1 MTKTEYLN
9 DLLTL
14 CTECQKNMYNRMY
27 PNGVTGK
34 QVDNAISQI
43 KNTILGLNNKCDKL
57 SSVELELSTLKIE
70 HEHLKQVNNRLQR
83 ECVVLENEV
92 DRLSNPISTD
102 NAYVLERLAILDALE
117 AGGVDNWDWY
127 GYALEQAGL

>member
-14 CTECQKNMYNRMY
+14 CTDSQKNMYNRMY

-57 SSVELELSTLKIE
+57 SSVSLELSTLKIE
-70 HEHLKQVNNRLQR
+70 HEQLKQVNNRLQR
-83 ECVVLENEV
+83 DCDVLENEV

-102 NAYVLERLAILDALE
+102 NAYVQERLAILDALE

-127 GYALEQAGL
+127 GASLEQAGL